1 MKKNII
7 IKKITYEN
15 NYTYINLKHFYTYI
29 NLWDFFFFYHPE
41 TKLSI
46 ISFNILIKS
55 IIIPI
60 LQIKKL
66 RTKEVTWFSKV
77 SAEYNS
83 EIVKQND

>member
-1 MKKNII
+1 MG
-7 IKKITYEN
+7 
-15 NYTYINLKHFYTYI
+15 L
-29 NLWDFFFFYHPE
+29 FFFYHPE

>member
-1 MKKNII
+1 M
-7 IKKITYEN
+7 KITILILIWSIFILILIYG
-15 NYTYINLKHFYTYI
+15 T
-29 NLWDFFFFYHPE
+29 FFFYHPE